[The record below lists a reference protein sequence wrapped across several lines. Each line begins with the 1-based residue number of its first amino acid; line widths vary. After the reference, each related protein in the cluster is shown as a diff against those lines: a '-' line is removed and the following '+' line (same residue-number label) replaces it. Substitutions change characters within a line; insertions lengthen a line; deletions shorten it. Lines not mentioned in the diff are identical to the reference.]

1 MEAENGKHRHFLY
14 KTKYTTLAKYLYTC
28 RKRSAYQRGKTII
41 QMSLDRKSAPSV
53 STEVTTEIPTID
65 QDNNSKYE
73 VNDSLDQYLQQT
85 IEHVAEKSIDAP
97 SQYSDSSTI
106 EAVKYIAPPD
116 GGYGWVVVGACF
128 LNNFTMLGIMF
139 SWGIFQQLYKTEVF
153 PGQVAAVSWIGTL
166 AFGCM
171 YIIGG
176 FFSLFAARIGYRKM
190 IFCGSIFVTGGLI
203 AASFSTEVWHLY
215 LSQGI
220 LYGIG
225 ASMANPCILAAPSQW
240 FVARRG
246 MASGIGIS
254 GSGVGGLVF
263 SVLVEKL
270 NDKIGYRWCL
280 RVLGIIAWV
289 SMFISGL
296 LIRQFSTTGTR
307 AVNVSKKDLETIKQP
322 SFLIMTFGVLLTSFG
337 YFAPL
342 NLLPSYAVD
351 HGLSQSQ
358 GAMINSFLNGASF
371 FGRFAGGIFG
381 DRFGLVN
388 LMLFCVATSAL
399 TTLVVW
405 MFATSLPVLLVYVIL
420 YGLLGGGFISLLA
433 PIAAEQYG
441 TSSLTIMVGVIFG
454 VNGLGSLTGTPIA
467 TSILSSLGGG
477 ELGNGESAADPSA
490 LNAYKGAI
498 GFIGGIMAVGSLVF
512 FYLRHRIGGK
522 HVTTPSVQ

>member
-1 MEAENGKHRHFLY
+1 MSAE
-14 KTKYTTLAKYLYTC
+14 
-28 RKRSAYQRGKTII
+28 
-41 QMSLDRKSAPSV
+41 RKSIPSGT
-53 STEVTTEIPTID
+53 TEVLDEIQTQRQETIGESDEKVKQQGQVQQLQSRDTTEKSPD
-65 QDNNSKYE
+65 DP
-73 VNDSLDQYLQQT
+73 SL
-85 IEHVAEKSIDAP
+85 
-97 SQYSDSSTI
+97 YSNASTL
-106 EAVKYIAPPD
+106 EATTYFAPPD

-139 SWGIFQQLYKTEVF
+139 SWGIFQQLYKTEIF
-153 PGQVAAVSWIGTL
+153 PGQVSAVSWIGTS

-171 YIIGG
+171 YILGG
-176 FFSLFAARIGYRKM
+176 FCSLFAARIGYRKM
-190 IFCGSIFVTGGLI
+190 IFAGSIFVSGGLI
-203 AASFSTEVWHLY
+203 AASFATEVWHLY

-225 ASMANPCILAAPSQW
+225 ASMANPCILSAPSQW

-263 SVLVEKL
+263 SILVEKL
-270 NDKIGYRWCL
+270 NANIGHRWCL
-280 RVLGIIAWV
+280 RVLGIIAWC
-289 SMFISGL
+289 SMVTSGI
-296 LIRQFSTTGTR
+296 LIRQFSTTGGK
-307 AVNVSKKDLETIKQP
+307 AVNVSMKDVETIKQP
-322 SFLIMTFGVLLTSFG
+322 AFLIMLTGVLLTSFG

-388 LMLFCVATSAL
+388 LTLFCVAASSL
-399 TTLVVW
+399 TTLLIW
-405 MFATSLPVLLVYVIL
+405 MFATSLPLLLVYVIL
-420 YGLLGGGFISLLA
+420 YGLMGGGFIALLA
-433 PIAAEQYG
+433 PVAAEQFG
-441 TSSLTIMVGVIFG
+441 TSSLTILVGVIFG

-467 TSILSSLGGG
+467 AAILSSLGGAEIG
-477 ELGNGESAADPSA
+477 SDGSATPSA

-498 GFIGGIMAVGSLVF
+498 GFIGGVMAAGTIVF
-512 FYLRHRIGGK
+512 FYLKYKVGGK
-522 HVTTPSVQ
+522 YKTPAN